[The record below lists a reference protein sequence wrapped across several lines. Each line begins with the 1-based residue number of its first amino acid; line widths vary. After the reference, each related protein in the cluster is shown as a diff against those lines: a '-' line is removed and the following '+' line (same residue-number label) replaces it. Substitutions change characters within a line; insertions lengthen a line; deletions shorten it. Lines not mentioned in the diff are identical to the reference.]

1 MKLLVTGGSGQ
12 LVQSL
17 IARAGDGIKIHRA
30 MRPDFDMA
38 QPETLAAMIDRIA
51 PDALV
56 NAAAY
61 TAVDAAEQAVA
72 DAFAVN
78 ATAPG
83 VIAQIAAVRSLP
95 LVHISTD
102 YVFNGQTGAPYR
114 EDSPTAPPNVYGASK
129 LAGEQAVQAA
139 GDDHLILRTAW
150 VYSPFGKNFLLTML
164 RLAETRDAIDVVAD
178 QVGNP
183 TSALDLADGVFAAL
197 AVRLDSGR
205 FPVSLAHFAGTGST
219 TWCDF
224 ARHIMASSAAAGG
237 PDATIRAIDTAAYPT
252 PAARPADSRLDCTLF
267 ARIFG
272 HAPPPWQSSATA
284 VVQHYL
290 GGQRAA

>member
-12 LVQSL
+12 LVSSL
-17 IARAGDGIKIHRA
+17 VARAGDGIEIYRA
-30 MRPDFDMA
+30 MRPDFDMMN
-38 QPETLAAMIDRIA
+38 PETLAAIIDRVA
-51 PDALV
+51 PDAVV

-61 TAVDAAEQAVA
+61 TAVDAAEQAID
-72 DAFAVN
+72 DAFAIN

-83 VIAQIAAVRSLP
+83 VIAQIAAARGLP

-164 RLAETRDAIDVVAD
+164 RLAETRDALDVVAD

-183 TSALDLADGVFAAL
+183 TSALDLADGILAAL
-197 AVRLDSGR
+197 GVRFDSGR

-219 TWCDF
+219 NWCDF
-224 ARHIMASSAAAGG
+224 ARYIMAASAAAGG
-237 PDATIRAIDTAAYPT
+237 QSAEVRAIGTVDYPT
-252 PAARPADSRLDCTLF
+252 PAARPADSRLHCSLF
-267 ARIFG
+267 ERAFG
-272 HAPPPWQSSATA
+272 HAPPRWQDSTEA
-284 VVQHYL
+284 VVRQHL
-290 GGQRAA
+290 AGRRAA